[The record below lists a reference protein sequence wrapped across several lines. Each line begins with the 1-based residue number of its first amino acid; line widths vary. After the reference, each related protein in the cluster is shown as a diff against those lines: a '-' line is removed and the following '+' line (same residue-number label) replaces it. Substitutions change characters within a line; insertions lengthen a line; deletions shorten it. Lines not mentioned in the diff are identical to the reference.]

1 MSKIN
6 KFRRRR
12 KFTHDR
18 GTPVSKQR
26 KGPSA
31 LTVIA
36 AGLAIGGGLG
46 GAILYYPTIAIQ
58 RPSKPGSES
67 YRAPFGFCHT
77 GGGTNCVVD
86 GDTFWFNGEKVR
98 VSDIDAPETH
108 PSHCPLEADLGG
120 RATARLQAL
129 LNEGPFELE
138 AGMRDGDR
146 HGRKLRVVTREGR
159 SLGQILVE
167 EGLARDWAGSRR
179 PWC

>member
-1 MSKIN
+1 MI
-6 KFRRRR
+6 KFRSRR
-12 KFTHDR
+12 KFTHDW
-18 GTPVSKQR
+18 GVPVAK
-26 KGPSA
+26 KKKKKPSA

-46 GAILYYPTIAIQ
+46 GFILYDPTVATTP
-58 RPSKPGSES
+58 PSRPGSPS
-67 YRAPFGFCHT
+67 SAVQFGFCHT

-108 PSHCPLEADLGG
+108 PPRCALEADLGR
-120 RATARLQAL
+120 RATMRLQAL
-129 LNEGPFELE
+129 LNQGPFELE
-138 AGMRDGDR
+138 AGIRDEDR
-146 HGRKLRVVTREGR
+146 YGRQLRVVTREG
-159 SLGQILVE
+159 SSVGHILVD